1 VYDELEHAARDEIL
15 SSGGS
20 ISHHHGVGKIRKRW
34 LRETVSETGVEMLRA
49 IKLQTDPQNI
59 FGCGNLIP

>member
-1 VYDELEHAARDEIL
+1 
-15 SSGGS
+15 
-20 ISHHHGVGKIRKRW
+20 VGKIRKRW